1 VEDEDDGLYNLAG
14 LAEDEELDDAATGD
28 EVPSLDEEFSR
39 QALLAGELVDGEP
52 DVAAAVPVAAPLT
65 ALSSIAALR
74 RPAMTHSVAVI
85 VARGADF

>member
-1 VEDEDDGLYNLAG
+1 VI
-14 LAEDEELDDAATGD
+14 AAPPAPG
-28 EVPSLDEEFSR
+28 
-39 QALLAGELVDGEP
+39 
-52 DVAAAVPVAAPLT
+52 AAPLT